1 MLFACRLMFAVLV
14 GKTDTDLSNTHCAL
28 SLGYGHPGCWLLG
41 PKAGCNLIVLFVQPN
56 YILVQ
61 WKTLSLIFQIV
72 SPPTH
77 TSSSALSKNKATL
90 NISHTVKYLPSAGQS
105 WLLLLPSRC
114 PVKFVQSRKGDLGV
128 VPVSSVQQADS
139 EHRSPG
145 SRAYGLHSNYG
156 VLSE

>member
-14 GKTDTDLSNTHCAL
+14 GKTDTDLSNTHCTL

-56 YILVQ
+56 YIL
-61 WKTLSLIFQIV
+61 WKTPSLIFQSV
-72 SPPTH
+72 FSP

-105 WLLLLPSRC
+105 SLLLLPSRC
-114 PVKFVQSRKGDLGV
+114 PKRDLGV
-128 VPVSSVQQADS
+128 VPVSSVQQADL

-145 SRAYGLHSNYG
+145 SRAYGPGHSNYCM
-156 VLSE
+156 LSE

>member
-14 GKTDTDLSNTHCAL
+14 GRMDTDLSNTHCTL
-28 SLGYGHPGCWLLG
+28 NLGYGHPGCWLLG
-41 PKAGCNLIVLFVQPN
+41 PKAGCNLIVLFAQPN

-61 WKTLSLIFQIV
+61 WKTPSLIFQSV
-72 SPPTH
+72 FPP
-77 TSSSALSKNKATL
+77 TSSSALSKKATL

-105 WLLLLPSRC
+105 SLLLLPSRC
-114 PVKFVQSRKGDLGV
+114 PVKFVQSRKRGLGV
-128 VPVSSVQQADS
+128 VPVSSVQQADI

-156 VLSE
+156 MLSE